1 MRGWLATGIA
11 ALAALP
17 LAALP
22 LAASCGRAD
31 DAPSC
36 AKANEQ
42 VMILTIKELEARVE
56 NLSRGGKDLVV
67 RNFEMAEQRCEAD
80 KWSAEVRRC
89 LRQATTIAAAGACS
103 QRLDAEQR
111 KHLDEA
117 LALRTFPEQTK
128 AQAAKVAVLKLVH
141 EAYPQWA
148 MAKPGKA
155 CPDSLAELI
164 EYAEVKAEDPWGR
177 PYRLLCGASLPAN
190 AVGLAVVSDGA
201 DGKPDSDDDVKSW

>member
-1 MRGWLATGIA
+1 MSLMSHMMQLTGSLLRRASYGRQMRQGRP
-11 ALAALP
+11 P
-17 LAALP
+17 LSLWG
-22 LAASCGRAD
+22 LAD

-155 CPDSLAELI
+155 STTFNARRIWLERVAAFSRVTEARRTCSCT
-164 EYAEVKAEDPWGR
+164 V
-177 PYRLLCGASLPAN
+177 STHLP
-190 AVGLAVVSDGA
+190 
-201 DGKPDSDDDVKSW
+201 